1 MKVRRGVI
9 PRKSGQTNYQQVS
22 VHLDPD
28 LLSELDRIALE
39 QGYPTRSA
47 VIRHLCHIGVQNRRV
62 RAVEASNEG

>member
-1 MKVRRGVI
+1 MKARRGVI

-28 LLSELDRIALE
+28 LLSALDRLAME

-47 VIRHLCHIGVQNRRV
+47 VIRHLCHLGVQNRRV
-62 RAVEASNEG
+62 RTVDASNE

>member
-1 MKVRRGVI
+1 MKARRGVI

-28 LLSELDRIALE
+28 LLSELDRLAME

-62 RAVEASNEG
+62 RAVEAPNE

>member
-1 MKVRRGVI
+1 MKARRGVI

-47 VIRHLCHIGVQNRRV
+47 VIRHLCHVGIQNRRG
-62 RAVEASNEG
+62 RAVEASNE

>member
-9 PRKSGQTNYQQVS
+9 PRKSGRTNYQQVS

-28 LLSELDRIALE
+28 LLADLDRIALE

-62 RAVEASNEG
+62 RAVETPNE

>member
-1 MKVRRGVI
+1 MKARRGVI

-28 LLSELDRIALE
+28 LLSALDRLAME

-47 VIRHLCHIGVQNRRV
+47 VIRHLCHLGVQNRRV
-62 RAVEASNEG
+62 RAVESSNE

>member
-47 VIRHLCHIGVQNRRV
+47 VIRHLCHVGIQNRRV
-62 RAVEASNEG
+62 RAVEVSNE

>member
-1 MKVRRGVI
+1 MKARRGVI
-9 PRKSGQTNYQQVS
+9 PRKAGQTNYQQVS

>member
-1 MKVRRGVI
+1 MKARRGVI

-28 LLSELDRIALE
+28 LLSELDRLAME

-62 RAVEASNEG
+62 RPVEASNE

>member
-1 MKVRRGVI
+1 MKARRGVI

-22 VHLDPD
+22 VHLDSD
-28 LLSELDRIALE
+28 LLSELDRLAME

-62 RAVEASNEG
+62 RAVEPSNE

>member
-9 PRKSGQTNYQQVS
+9 PRKSGMTNYQQVS

-28 LLSELDRIALE
+28 LLADLDKFALE

-47 VIRHLCHIGVQNRRV
+47 VIRHLCHAGLQNRRV

>member
-1 MKVRRGVI
+1 MKARRGVI

-28 LLSELDRIALE
+28 LLSELDRLAME

-47 VIRHLCHIGVQNRRV
+47 VIRHLCHIGVQNRRA
-62 RAVEASNEG
+62 RAVEASNE

>member
-1 MKVRRGVI
+1 MKARRGVI

-28 LLSELDRIALE
+28 LLSALDRLAME

-47 VIRHLCHIGVQNRRV
+47 VIRHLCHLGVQNRRV
-62 RAVEASNEG
+62 RATEASNEG